1 MRTSPVWNPQQYG
14 KYADERGRPFA
25 DLVGRI
31 GPFRGVG
38 QAGGPGAA
46 AAEAPAATDAPVVGT
61 PAASDAPAVDVSS
74 AADAGNPVVVDLG
87 CGPGNLTVSLLDRWP
102 SATIHGVDSSAEMI
116 AEAEKLRSDPA
127 VAARLTFEVGDVRDW
142 RVPAESI
149 DVIVTNATLQ
159 WIPEQLDLLPG
170 FVDALRPGGWLA
182 IQIPGNGDAPSHAI
196 LRELAGRPPYAEYA
210 AGKSLRPD
218 VPGPAEYVEVLSALG
233 CTVDAW
239 ETTYSHLLPGDNAV
253 LEWVKGTGA
262 RPVLQSL
269 PDGLREQF
277 EAEYGARL
285 SEAYPRREFGTL
297 LPFRRIFAVAR
308 KAER

>member
-14 KYADERGRPFA
+14 KYAGERGRPFA
-25 DLVGRI
+25 DLIARI
-31 GPFRGVG
+31 GLIRGEDR
-38 QAGGPGAA
+38 PGA
-46 AAEAPAATDAPVVGT
+46 
-61 PAASDAPAVDVSS
+61 DAPAVVL
-74 AADAGNPVVVDLG
+74 DLG
-87 CGPGNLTVSLLDRWP
+87 CGPGNLTVGLLDRWP
-102 SATIHGVDSSAEMI
+102 SATVHGVDSSVEMI
-116 AEAEKLRSDPA
+116 TEAQKLSS
-127 VAARLTFEVGDVRDW
+127 ARLSFEVGDLREWSAPD
-142 RVPAESI
+142 ESV

-170 FVDALRPGGWLA
+170 FVRALRPGGWLA

-218 VPGPAEYVEVLSALG
+218 VPGPAEYVEVLSGLG

-269 PDGLREQF
+269 PDELRAQF

-285 SEAYPRREFGTL
+285 AEAYPRRDYGTL
-297 LPFRRIFAVAR
+297 LPFRRIFAVAQ
-308 KAER
+308 KEA